1 MRHRMTAGLKKAL
14 VSCCLMILFAC
25 GCSTREISSSAST
38 GAVYTDPSGDGWRI
52 IKEASGTTANN
63 IVLKLVGPS
72 GVKARGVALTIRHQ
86 GDGLKVAWIKNSS
99 GAYATHDDVFKLYN
113 VDQTEPQAFMADVQ
127 GTALIV
133 GAFQK
138 GKTNPPVDV
147 GRDIFHFQIQVQAGL
162 IKGTEIPLEVVKA
175 QIYPETPD
183 LKKNA
188 RLTPINIVVGKLT
201 AE

>member
-1 MRHRMTAGLKKAL
+1 MTAGLKKTL
-14 VSCCLMILFAC
+14 VSCCLMIFFAC
-25 GCSTREISSSAST
+25 GCSAREITSPAST

-52 IKEASGTTANN
+52 IREVSGTTANN

-72 GVKARGVALTIRHQ
+72 GVKARGVALTIRHND
-86 GDGLKVAWIKNSS
+86 DGSKVSWIKNSS
-99 GAYATHDDVFKLYN
+99 GAYATHDNVFKLYN

-127 GTALIV
+127 GTALVV

-138 GKTNPPVDV
+138 GMTNPPVDV
-147 GRDIFHFQIQVQAGL
+147 NRDIFHFQIQVQAGL
-162 IKGTEIPLEVVKA
+162 SKGAEIPLEVVKA

-188 RLTPINIVVGKLT
+188 RLTPINVAVGKLT
-201 AE
+201 TE